1 MASIAR
7 TQLQE
12 FQEHNDAEYVSDQ
25 QIRDKLKD
33 MLEAAYP
40 RKIKNCMGT
49 TTYTRK
55 IKPVGFLFHDDNG
68 KQLYKFSD
76 EIKKDTLLNLA
87 EYDYI
92 EPVFQL
98 DLEGIGS
105 HTVNIKY
112 AALMDELTEKPHYF
126 ILSFQCLKEF
136 LTKTAETTT
145 PIKTPPY
152 ILLPTV
158 IETILNRYDALPRS
172 QNVHLKREPVRL
184 TDTNARQQQI
194 DILRKSKLLMTDIK
208 SDTKVVQ
215 KRVGPILQRNYYL
228 NCQQTRFNGNVEST
242 QWKSKLKGNLKL
254 VYEKKW
260 TDLKHCPTLAALV
273 AAEKEE
279 EAALNNTSSSSSSLP
294 TSTTRTKP
302 NGASING

>member
-1 MASIAR
+1 MATGAR

-12 FQEHNDAEYVSDQ
+12 FEEHNDARYVSDQ

-40 RKIKNCMGT
+40 RVIKNCMGT

-98 DLEGIGS
+98 DLEGIGGY
-105 HTVNIKY
+105 TMNIKY
-112 AALMDELTEKPHYF
+112 AALMDELTENPHYF

-136 LTKTAETTT
+136 FTKTAETFQSGS
-145 PIKTPPY
+145 PIKMPAYT
-152 ILLPTV
+152 LLPFV

-172 QNVHLKREPVRL
+172 QNVNLKPETVRL
-184 TDTNARQQQI
+184 TDTMARQKQI

-228 NCQQTRFNGNVEST
+228 NCQETRFNGNVDST

-260 TDLKHCPTLAALV
+260 TDLKHRPTLAALV

-279 EAALNNTSSSSSSLP
+279 EAALE
-294 TSTTRTKP
+294 
-302 NGASING
+302 